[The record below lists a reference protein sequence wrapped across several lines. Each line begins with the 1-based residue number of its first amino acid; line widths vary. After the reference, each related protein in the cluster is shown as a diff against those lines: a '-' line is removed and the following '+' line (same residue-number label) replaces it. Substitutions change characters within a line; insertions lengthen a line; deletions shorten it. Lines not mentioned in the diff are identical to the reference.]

1 MRVVLAST
9 SRYRRELIGRLGI
22 AVESVAPAFDEE
34 AGKRDAAWLPAEE
47 VVAAL
52 ARGKA
57 RSVAAACPDALIIG
71 SDQAVEQGGELLG
84 KPGTIEGACAQIK
97 RLAGREHRLLTA
109 VAMLDAATGRV
120 EEALDV
126 HTMAMR
132 PLSDE
137 AIEAYVRRDQ
147 PLDCA
152 GAYRIEA
159 LGIALFERLRG
170 DDFTAIIGLPLTR
183 VVALLER
190 FGVRVLDG
198 GSPMRDVV
206 GDVADDDD
214 AR

>member
-9 SRYRRELIGRLGI
+9 SRYRRELVGRLGI
-22 AVESVAPAFDEE
+22 TVESVAPAFDEE
-34 AGKRDAAWLPAEE
+34 AGKREAAGLPAEE
-47 VVAAL
+47 VVARL

-57 RSVAAACPDALIIG
+57 RSAAAACPDALIIG
-71 SDQAVEQGGELLG
+71 SDQAVELDGELLG
-84 KPGTIEGACAQIK
+84 KPGTVDAARAQIK

-109 VAMLDAATGRV
+109 VAILDAATGRV

-126 HTMAMR
+126 HKMAMR
-132 PLSDE
+132 RLSDK

-152 GAYRIEA
+152 GSYRIES
-159 LGIALFERLRG
+159 LGIALFERLSG

-190 FGVRVLDG
+190 FGVRALEGEPQAGDDG
-198 GSPMRDVV
+198 
-206 GDVADDDD
+206 